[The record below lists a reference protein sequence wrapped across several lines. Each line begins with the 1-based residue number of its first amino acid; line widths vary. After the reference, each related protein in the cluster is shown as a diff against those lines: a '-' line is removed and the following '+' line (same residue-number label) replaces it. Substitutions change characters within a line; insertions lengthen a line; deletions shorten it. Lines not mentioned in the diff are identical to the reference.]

1 MEGGGEI
8 PHFFMETVEALN
20 QRLKDYYGIDTVTT
34 DPIFRIVWADDQVEK
49 RLVEY
54 LDTGIALLFPEVR
67 EVKKY
72 PYLKG
77 LYVLERLVVVPEI
90 NAKDLPASKVSYE
103 PLWAYRD
110 ARDNPLPPI
119 WDATKFV
126 IDALYAVLGKK
137 SLVKYVDTE
146 GTEEARQMRVEKL
159 QEELFGNETNTG
171 DALAHNQAVIVP
183 RNYEKAN

>member
-77 LYVLERLVVVPEI
+77 LYVLERLVVIPEI
-90 NAKDLPASKVSYE
+90 NAKDLPASKISYE

-119 WDATKFV
+119 WEATSSLSTPST
-126 IDALYAVLGKK
+126 LYLAKRVLSSTSIPRELKK
-137 SLVKYVDTE
+137 L
-146 GTEEARQMRVEKL
+146 GR
-159 QEELFGNETNTG
+159 
-171 DALAHNQAVIVP
+171 
-183 RNYEKAN
+183 